1 MRLTVNH
8 SVSMERGMGMS
19 VFRSMVSCSL
29 LLIVP
34 SCMLAADSGAAMLY
48 ANGATWLNGSHVP
61 NSSAIFAGD
70 LVQTRADGAANIHAA
85 GSSITVLGD
94 SLVQFEGVSL
104 KVEHGGVTVSTSKG
118 VATTAG
124 DVRVAPASNAWTE
137 FNVTDVDGTVRIAA
151 RKGDLTVT
159 DDSGT
164 VTLAQGQETTRDEQS
179 PDSKSP
185 DNKKKKRRIAGAAP
199 AAGGGLLNSP
209 VAIGV
214 GAGIV
219 AGVTIW
225 VLSRNDDPISPN
237 VP

>member
-1 MRLTVNH
+1 
-8 SVSMERGMGMS
+8 MGMS
-19 VFRSMVSCSL
+19 AFRRIVSCLL

-34 SCMLAADSGAAMLY
+34 ASLFAADSGAAMLY
-48 ANGATWLNGSHVP
+48 VNGAAWLNGSHVP

-70 LVQTRADGAANIHAA
+70 LVQTRADGAANIHAP

-104 KVEHGGVTVSTSKG
+104 KVEHGGVSVSTSKG
-118 VATTAG
+118 VATIAG

-137 FNVTDVDGTVRIAA
+137 FDVTDLDGTVRIAA

-159 DDSGT
+159 DDNGT

-179 PDSKSP
+179 TD
-185 DNKKKKRRIAGAAP
+185 DNKKKKKKRAAGAVP
-199 AAGGGLLNSP
+199 AAGGGVLNSP

-214 GAGIV
+214 GAAVIG
-219 AGVTIW
+219 GVTIW
-225 VLSRNDDPISPN
+225 VLSRNDDPISPDK
-237 VP
+237 P

>member
-1 MRLTVNH
+1 
-8 SVSMERGMGMS
+8 MGMS
-19 VFRSMVSCSL
+19 AFRRVVSCVL

-34 SCMLAADSGAAMLY
+34 ASLFAADSGAAMLY
-48 ANGATWLNGSHVP
+48 ADGAAWLNGSHVP
-61 NSSAIFAGD
+61 KSSAIFAGD
-70 LVQTRADGAANIHAA
+70 LVQTRSDSAANIHAP

-104 KVEHGGVTVSTSKG
+104 KVEHGAVSVSTSKG

-124 DVRVAPASNAWTE
+124 DVRVAPASSAWTE

-159 DDSGT
+159 DDNGT

-179 PDSKSP
+179 QPPQQSP
-185 DNKKKKRRIAGAAP
+185 DQSDNSKKKNDKKRAVGAAP
-199 AAGGGLLNSP
+199 AAGGGVLNST

-214 GAGIV
+214 GAAAIS
-219 AGVTIW
+219 GVTAW
-225 VLSRNDDPISPN
+225 VLLQSSNPVSPST
-237 VP
+237 PE